1 MKKSSSKS
9 AKDLSNLPE
18 AWHRHYTD
26 QERRILVQLVL
37 DRIDIIEQN
46 MKDQYTLEC
55 KQKAWTE
62 VVQRFNADVRCNHQ
76 RDIRQ
81 IKKFWDNIKTRA
93 KRMVT
98 DQRLQ
103 KTMSGELSA
112 ATSAAPLLSED
123 GTDLDALA
131 EDSIAEKVIYFM
143 KFTAC
148 QHHTTQM
155 SNNSFEGDDDEEE
168 ENMQIYTE
176 SEYES
181 MVRSE
186 GDVIVCDDEP
196 QSGPP
201 APKRYVLESR
211 SFRDPPLPFPGPAAE
226 TSEFMGTGGYM
237 EQSRDSS
244 SSIQV
249 TASSQH
255 EVAQPSFSGHQH
267 STSAPAN
274 GTASRVTMATNSVT
288 TPSYDGGWVVE
299 NSVNSNGSRSGPSAT
314 AAAKSSPR
322 GNRQTIKKLRKEE
335 YELRIRKLRLDVKYA
350 RIEHDERLM
359 VIRAQRELLDSL
371 KPNPLSIISS
381 LFK

>member
-1 MKKSSSKS
+1 MKSSSKS
-9 AKDLSNLPE
+9 TKDLSNLPE

-81 IKKFWDNIKTRA
+81 IKKLWDNIKTRA

-148 QHHTTQM
+148 PHHMTTLDVDHMTQM
-155 SNNSFEGDDDEEE
+155 SNISFEGDDDEEE

-176 SEYES
+176 SGRFS
-181 MVRSE
+181 H
-186 GDVIVCDDEP
+186 
-196 QSGPP
+196 
-201 APKRYVLESR
+201 RYMS
-211 SFRDPPLPFPGPAAE
+211 
-226 TSEFMGTGGYM
+226 
-237 EQSRDSS
+237 
-244 SSIQV
+244 
-249 TASSQH
+249 
-255 EVAQPSFSGHQH
+255 
-267 STSAPAN
+267 
-274 GTASRVTMATNSVT
+274 
-288 TPSYDGGWVVE
+288 
-299 NSVNSNGSRSGPSAT
+299 
-314 AAAKSSPR
+314 
-322 GNRQTIKKLRKEE
+322 
-335 YELRIRKLRLDVKYA
+335 
-350 RIEHDERLM
+350 
-359 VIRAQRELLDSL
+359 
-371 KPNPLSIISS
+371 
-381 LFK
+381 